1 MFAKTFPE
9 LVSKSF
15 LKIDHLYSTYNILF
29 CMFKSAWTSKMK
41 NIMKMDMDI
50 VFGLKTE
57 NVS

>member
-1 MFAKTFPE
+1 
-9 LVSKSF
+9 
-15 LKIDHLYSTYNILF
+15 
-29 CMFKSAWTSKMK
+29 MFKSAWTSKMK